1 MAWDIWGVTWV
12 PTPIAGKGGRD
23 KSRGSGHIG
32 EGAGHVGPGS
42 RGPRC
47 RVVSSP
53 PPQLTAPRPRPPLP
67 PRVPAGPAGPAP
79 SPSIGHPSP
88 RPLAAASRPL
98 PEAGGNGRASLART
112 PRLSLSYWRERLPLP
127 PVSHAPSRAAAG
139 GRGAMT
145 SPRRPSWP
153 LACEPAPPGGRGGAG
168 GEGAGPR
175 DPGGRAR
182 DHNSPSPIAPAL

>member
-1 MAWDIWGVTWV
+1 MGPDAYSGEGGTGQVTWVRPHRGGGRSRGPGVTWAPV
-12 PTPIAGKGGRD
+12 
-23 KSRGSGHIG
+23 SR
-32 EGAGHVGPGS
+32 
-42 RGPRC
+42 
-47 RVVSSP
+47 RVVP
-53 PPQLTAPRPRPPLP
+53 PPPTHRSATATAAS